1 MILTVLA
8 SLLVWAF
15 HANTDVLLPLYA
27 LGVFLGFTISQTG
40 MVVHWRK
47 LKGKHWRTKAVV
59 NGIGATASAI
69 VMLDIAITKFMGG
82 AWIVIA
88 LIPVMVFTFFNI
100 HRHYIRVRSILASS
114 RTDELYQRKQRVV
127 VLVSR
132 IHRGVLEAL
141 RYAKAIAG
149 RGEVEAL
156 MVDFPD
162 AYGKPSQEL
171 EKIQA
176 DWYRYSE
183 GVPLR
188 VIVSPF
194 RKVVEP
200 VVNEIDRM
208 QRVEPECTITVV
220 VPEFVPRSWW
230 EHFLHNQTALR
241 LKAILL
247 RKPRVVV
254 ISIPYH
260 LDPNMD

>member
-1 MILTVLA
+1 M
-8 SLLVWAF
+8 F
-15 HANTDVLLPLYA
+15 HAISDVLLPLSA

-40 MVVHWRK
+40 MVMHWRK
-47 LKGKHWRTKAVV
+47 LRGKHWQVKAVV
-59 NGIGATASAI
+59 NGVGATASAI

-88 LIPVMVFTFFNI
+88 LIPIMVITFFNI

-114 RTDELYQRKQRVV
+114 RTEEIYNRKQRVV

-141 RYAKAIAG
+141 RYAKAIGA
-149 RGEVEAL
+149 RGEVEAI

-162 AYGKPSQEL
+162 GYGKPSVEV
-171 EKIQA
+171 EKLQA

-188 VIVSPF
+188 IIESPF

-200 VVNEIDRM
+200 VVDEIDRIL
-208 QRVEPECTITVV
+208 RVEPEYTITVV
-220 VPEFVPRSWW
+220 VPEFVPKHWW
-230 EHFLHNQTALR
+230 ENFLHNQTALR
-241 LKAILL
+241 LKTSLL
-247 RKPRVVV
+247 GKPHVVV

-260 LDPNMD
+260 LDPDMD